1 MLLENLYNNYKDMLR
16 MKDMILKTKDEL
28 IKIIKNDQCMME
40 ILQTVSLLNLPDWWI
55 SAGFVRNKIW
65 DVIHDYKDRTEYN
78 DIDVIYFDPS
88 NLEETIEK
96 EYENQLKKV
105 RPGIPWSVKN
115 QARMHLR
122 NRTVSYESS
131 IDAVNHYPE
140 CPTAIYI
147 KLCNDEVLVH
157 YDYNF
162 EELFEG
168 TVKPTPYFIKSEK
181 KNVYLNRIKEKD
193 WFKTWPKLKIYK

>member
-1 MLLENLYNNYKDMLR
+1 
-16 MKDMILKTKDEL
+16 MILKTTDEL
-28 IKIIKNDQCMME
+28 IKIIKNDQYMMDT
-40 ILQTVSLLNLPDWWI
+40 LQIVSLLNLPDWWI

-65 DVIHDYKDRTEYN
+65 DIVHDYKDRTEYN

-105 RPGIPWSVKN
+105 RPGIPWSVKK

-122 NRTVSYESS
+122 NGTAPYESS
-131 IDAVNHYPE
+131 IDAVNQYPE
-140 CPTAIYI
+140 CPTAICI
-147 KLCNDEVLVH
+147 KLCNDEVLLH

-168 TVKPTPYFIKSEK
+168 KVKPTPYFTKLER
-181 KNVYLNRIKEKD
+181 KNVYLKRIGEKA
-193 WFKTWPKLKIYK
+193 WHHKWPKLKIYK